1 MPGYRLLP
9 YVEGFVET
17 AVVSVPRV
25 YTRLNGRDYLG
36 SARAR
41 MGIARN
47 QYKVN
52 PGLYCVG
59 NPSSASPVLV
69 TANYKLSFDSLRK
82 ELAAI
87 DAWILVVDTRGI
99 NVWCAAGK
107 KTFSAEEI
115 ALQVERAQ
123 LAEIVSHN
131 ELILPQFSA
140 PGVSAHTLKKKCGFK
155 GVFGPIRAEDIPH
168 YLQNGR
174 KVDES
179 MRKVTFTFLERAIL
193 IPVELALGWRIILFV
208 LLGLFVLSG
217 IGKEVFSF
225 HASMTRG
232 LMIDGATI
240 LAVLAGAVLV
250 PLFLPW
256 LPGRQFWLKGFWVG
270 IMAGL
275 VSIFTFAAPAT
286 GLEKTSLVMLVIAIS
301 SYVGMNFTGAT
312 PFTSLSGVEWE
323 MRKGLAVQIGGAFV
337 AIILWIA
344 APFVT

>member
-1 MPGYRLLP
+1 
-9 YVEGFVET
+9 
-17 AVVSVPRV
+17 
-25 YTRLNGRDYLG
+25 
-36 SARAR
+36 

-59 NPSSASPVLV
+59 NPASTSPVLV

-82 ELAAI
+82 ELADI
-87 DAWILVVDTRGI
+87 NAWILVVDTRGI

-123 LAEIVSHN
+123 LAEVVSHK

-140 PGVSAHTLKKKCGFK
+140 PGVASHTLKKKCGFK

-168 YLQNGR
+168 YLQNGM

-193 IPVELALGWRIILFV
+193 IPVELALGWKIILSV
-208 LLGLFVLSG
+208 LLGLFMLSG

-225 HASMTRG
+225 QASMTRG
-232 LMIDGATI
+232 LIIDGATI

-250 PLFLPW
+250 PLLLPW
-256 LPGRQFWLKGFWVG
+256 LPGRQFWLKGLWVG
-270 IMAGL
+270 VLAGL
-275 VSIFTFAAPAT
+275 TAILTFGASVT
-286 GLEKTSLVMLVIAIS
+286 GLEKTGIMMLMIAIS

-312 PFTSLSGVEWE
+312 PFTSLSGVKWE
-323 MRKGLAVQIGGAFV
+323 MRKGLAVQIGGAFIGI
-337 AIILWIA
+337 AFWIA
-344 APFVT
+344 APFVI

>member
-9 YVEGFVET
+9 YVDGFVET
-17 AVVSVPRV
+17 TVGSVPRV
-25 YTRLNGRDYLG
+25 NTRLDGRDNLG
-36 SARAR
+36 TVRAR

-59 NPSSASPVLV
+59 NPSSTSPVLV
-69 TANYKLSFDSLRK
+69 TANYKLSFDCLRK
-82 ELAAI
+82 ELVEI
-87 DAWILVVDTRGI
+87 NAWILVVDTRGI

-115 ALQVERAQ
+115 GLQVERAQ
-123 LAEIVSHN
+123 LAKIVSHN

-140 PGVSAHTLKKKCGFK
+140 PGVSVHTLKKKCGFK
-155 GVFGPIRAEDIPH
+155 GIFGPLRAEDIPH
-168 YLQNGR
+168 YLQNDR

-193 IPVELALGWRIILFV
+193 IPVELALGWRIILSV
-208 LLGLFVLSG
+208 LLGLFILSG
-217 IGKEVFSF
+217 FGKDIFSF
-225 HASMTRG
+225 QASMTRG
-232 LMIDGATI
+232 LIIDGATI

-256 LPGRQFWLKGFWVG
+256 LPGRQFWLKGLWVG
-270 IMAGL
+270 ILAGL
-275 VSIFTFAAPAT
+275 AAILTFGAPAT
-286 GLEKTSLVMLVIAIS
+286 GLEKTGIMMLMIAIS

-323 MRKGLAVQIGGAFV
+323 MRKGLAVQIGGAFIGIV
-337 AIILWIA
+337 LWIA